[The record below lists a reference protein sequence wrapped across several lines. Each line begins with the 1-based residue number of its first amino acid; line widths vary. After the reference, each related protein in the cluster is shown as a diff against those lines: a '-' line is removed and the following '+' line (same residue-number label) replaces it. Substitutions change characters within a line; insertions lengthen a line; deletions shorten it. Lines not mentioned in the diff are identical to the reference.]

1 MEAPKMSVLRRHR
14 ILADDVRRVIAHLKA
29 HKKITANDIIS
40 RPRLKKKKGAGPTET
55 VPWAHAPLLGSWQR
69 PEFKSG
75 PKGAAVLYTQEASD
89 WKRVVPENEIMSFLR
104 RAMLDP
110 DSKMP
115 HGRDSAYHHMHRITV
130 GISRR
135 ALYKFLATQGVLQVS
150 KNIPNEQKK
159 GGVYVKK
166 RGYCEID
173 LIEGKGIDLK
183 DVLGFHDNWYWIALC
198 DVLTGYGLVAK
209 VNHKRANV
217 VAPKLEEMLNVMD
230 HMLGS
235 KVYQIAADHGREF
248 YADVQRMLKRR
259 KIKFQQV
266 PRGSRVEKFNQ
277 DFQRNFY
284 RIMKMRRGTFSS
296 LTQQAQD
303 ITNNT
308 MNKNL
313 RKTPEE
319 ALKMSDEQVY
329 KLYKKGRQ
337 ESKPYKGKPP
347 KVGDKCRHLIKLRK
361 NIRPI
366 LKIGNVGRMYKSYHA
381 RHYTKQVYRIKAI
394 QPKPGPADQP
404 DAEKGP
410 PPRYFVNG
418 KWRHRDELL
427 MITGVDDETADQ
439 ISKRPKSGV
448 H

>member
-1 MEAPKMSVLRRHR
+1 MSVLRRHR
-14 ILADDVRRVIAHLKA
+14 ILSDDVRRVIAHLKA
-29 HKKITANDIIS
+29 HKKITANDILS
-40 RPRLKKKKGAGPTET
+40 RPRLKKKKDAGPTET
-55 VPWAHAPLLGSWQR
+55 IPWAHAPLLGSWQR

-75 PKGAAVLYTQEASD
+75 PKGAAVLYTQEAAD
-89 WKRVVPENEIMSFLR
+89 WKRVVPESEIMSFLR
-104 RAMLDP
+104 KAMLDP

-183 DVLGFHDNWYWIALC
+183 ENLGFHDNWYWIALC

-209 VNHKRANV
+209 VNHKMANV

-266 PRGSRVEKFNQ
+266 PRGSRVEKFNH
-277 DFQRNFY
+277 

-313 RKTPEE
+313 RKTPGG
-319 ALKMSDEQVY
+319 A
-329 KLYKKGRQ
+329 
-337 ESKPYKGKPP
+337 
-347 KVGDKCRHLIKLRK
+347 
-361 NIRPI
+361 
-366 LKIGNVGRMYKSYHA
+366 
-381 RHYTKQVYRIKAI
+381 
-394 QPKPGPADQP
+394 
-404 DAEKGP
+404 
-410 PPRYFVNG
+410 
-418 KWRHRDELL
+418 
-427 MITGVDDETADQ
+427 
-439 ISKRPKSGV
+439 
-448 H
+448 